1 MKIVFFIFPLLLFT
15 TSEEIESKILQTVRE
30 IDNFEFAI
38 YGIRRYTE
46 ELEKEELYLKETA
59 GSFSFFSDFLEEIML
74 NFEILLRDSL
84 KTMILFHTSSKRIF
98 PTDMNKYEALKIIEN
113 IGIRA
118 AKEFGDAISDYA
130 EMKLALDR
138 INGETKVLLR
148 EMSDLREEKEYIKL
162 MSISA
167 ITKRADVLR
176 ILRNDE
182 GIRKAYRERIEDK
195 LGELSDMQVFEAP
208 QFLYPLPPSKIIAK
222 KELEGGWFIETSRG
236 IPVVAVRTGKVVYAG
251 WLTGYGNTIVLQHE
265 EYYSVYAHLDE
276 VFVTKDEIVLSGEE
290 IGKVGDTGSIYG
302 IGLYFEIRYG
312 KKKMDLKEIYKNF

>member
-1 MKIVFFIFPLLLFT
+1 MKTGFFLLPLLLFT
-15 TSEEIESKILQTVRE
+15 TSEEIEGKILQTVRE

-38 YGIRRYTE
+38 YGIRKYTE

-59 GSFSFFSDFLEEIML
+59 GTFSLFSGFLEEI
-74 NFEILLRDSL
+74 ILSAERLLKESL
-84 KTMILFHTSSKRIF
+84 KTLILFRISSKRIF
-98 PTDMNKYEALKIIEN
+98 PTNMEKYEAWKIIEN
-113 IGIRA
+113 IGIRG
-118 AKEFGDAISDYA
+118 AKEVGDVINNYA
-130 EMKLALDR
+130 EMKQALDKINRETR
-138 INGETKVLLR
+138 IFLE
-148 EMSDLREEKEYIKL
+148 EMSELREEKEYIKF

-182 GIRKAYRERIEDK
+182 GVRKAYREKIEDK
-195 LGELSDMQVFEAP
+195 LGELSELQVFEAP
-208 QFLYPLPPSKIIAK
+208 QFLFPLPLSKIIGK

-236 IPVVAVRTGKVVYAG
+236 TPVVAVRTGKVVYAG

-265 EYYSVYAHLDE
+265 GYYSVYAHLDE
-276 VFVTKDEIVLSGEE
+276 VFVSKDELAFSGDE

-312 KKKMDLKEIYKNF
+312 KKKMNLREIYKNF